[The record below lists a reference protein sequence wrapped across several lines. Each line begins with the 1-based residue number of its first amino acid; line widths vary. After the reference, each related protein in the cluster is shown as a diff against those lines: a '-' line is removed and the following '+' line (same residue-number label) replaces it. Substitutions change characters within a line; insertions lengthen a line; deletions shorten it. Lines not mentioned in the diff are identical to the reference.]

1 MARCTNCG
9 AELGIG
15 RFCTNCGARIS
26 SSAASAAPASASGPG
41 SASQTA
47 EAPLVTPPRQ
57 PGDPGYPPPPPHPP
71 PGHTPTSHREQRR
84 GIAPWA
90 IAVLVLALAGSAAL
104 GTWLATSGSDDEPS
118 GTTTGTDTPSAT
130 EPGTEPAEPT
140 SPSSTDSPD
149 AEVNDVSETA
159 SVAGP
164 PPIPPGRDLNG
175 QPVRYPVENLI
186 DDSPETAYRLP
197 GDASGS
203 VITFQLA
210 EATKIRQVGLVNG
223 YTKTDSSGSSTV
235 DWYPLNRRVLRV
247 EWAFDD
253 GTVIEQTL
261 DPDVRELQLLEVED
275 IESGSVQLTIL
286 EVSPPGTGPG
296 ARNVTAISDVLL
308 LGA

>member
-1 MARCTNCG
+1 MAQCTNCG

-15 RFCTNCGARIS
+15 RFCTNCGARITS
-26 SSAASAAPASASGPG
+26 SPASV
-41 SASQTA
+41 SQTA
-47 EAPLVTPPRQ
+47 EASVAAAAPQ
-57 PGDPGYPPPPPHPP
+57 PGEPGYPPPPPFPP
-71 PGHTPTSHREQRR
+71 PGHAPSSHREPRR
-84 GIAPWA
+84 GVAPWA
-90 IAVLVLALAGSAAL
+90 IVVLLLALAGSAAL

-118 GTTTGTDTPSAT
+118 GSTTGTDTPSAT
-130 EPGTEPAEPT
+130 EPGTGPAEPT
-140 SPSSTDSPD
+140 SPSSPDSPD

-159 SVAGP
+159 DVSGP

-203 VITFQLA
+203 VIIFQLA
-210 EATKIRQVGLVNG
+210 EPTKIRQVGLVNG
-223 YTKTDSSGSSTV
+223 YTKTDSSGGSTV
-235 DWYPLNRRVLRV
+235 DWYPLNRRVIRV

-253 GTVIEQTL
+253 GTVVEQTL
-261 DPDVRELQLLEVED
+261 DPEVRELQLLEVDD